1 VSKNKA
7 RHRVSAPNKK
17 QGAQKDY
24 GARTLLKALRSLGIE
39 SLGRRLGWLALWSFV
54 SGLAQAGVLIL
65 LSDVA
70 VNSAQ
75 GRNHF
80 KILSRNV
87 SSGDALLLALGCVV
101 VFAIAGFVTALSS
114 SSMSSYALRSGRD
127 AIIDGFFGASWTVQ
141 SEERLGQVQQ
151 LLTVNA
157 ERLGL
162 VMLSLAVGLQ
172 ALLNLSALLL
182 AAFIVSP
189 LSAAGVLLVGIVL
202 FVGLRPFNT
211 FTRRAA
217 AQMSAD
223 NRRMATMTTE
233 YTRLVRE
240 FRILGVEN
248 MATNRL
254 HDANEEAARS
264 VRRTRRYGQV
274 LPVVYATVTLLFVL
288 IGLTLLSGR
297 GATTL
302 ASIGAVLLLI
312 LRSLTYGAQVQGTS
326 QQFREYG
333 AFIDDLRG
341 QLANYTRDSHELR
354 NALAPSVFD
363 IRCDEV
369 SFSYDNTTPVLQ
381 NISFEIPDGQ
391 IVGIIGRSG
400 SGKTT
405 LAQLVMGMRKPGSG
419 DLLVGDVRPSEL
431 ILSGGASPLALVA
444 QEPVLLQGSIE
455 FNVAFLRDVSPTEV
469 ERACKAAHLHE
480 EIMAMPGGYA
490 TAVGEGGGQL
500 SGGQRQ
506 RLAIARALVGKPRLL
521 VLDEPTSALDGRS
534 ERLIRRTLDELRG
547 TMTVVIISHRL
558 ATVDICNLILVLERG
573 RLVDSG
579 PSDAIQQGA
588 AFRSVTQMVTHEDH
602 HFLADEAA
610 NGYRSSDL
618 TGDGN
623 QSAPTG

>member
-1 VSKNKA
+1 VTKNKA
-7 RHRVSAPNKK
+7 RHRIRGSDKK
-17 QGAQKDY
+17 QGTQKDY
-24 GARTLLKALRSLGIE
+24 GARTLLKALSSLGID
-39 SLGRRLGWLALWSFV
+39 SLGKRLTWLALWSFG

-80 KILSRNV
+80 KIFSRTV
-87 SSGDALLLALGCVV
+87 STGDALLLALAFIA

-114 SSMSSYALRSGRD
+114 SSMSSYALRCGRD
-127 AIIDGFFGASWTVQ
+127 AIINGFFGASWTVQ
-141 SEERLGQVQQ
+141 SEERMGQVQQ

-182 AAFIVSP
+182 AAFVVSP
-189 LSAAGVLLVGIVL
+189 FSAAGVLLVGIVL

-217 AQMSAD
+217 AQMSRD

-240 FRILGVEN
+240 FRLLGVEK

-254 HDANEEAARS
+254 HDANEEAAQS
-264 VRRTRRYGQV
+264 VRRTRRYSQV

-288 IGLTLLSGR
+288 MGLTLLSGS

-354 NALAPSVFD
+354 SALAPAVFD
-363 IRCDEV
+363 IRCDHV
-369 SFSYDNTTPVLQ
+369 SFSYDGATPVLQ
-381 NISFEIPDGQ
+381 NVSFEIPDGQ

-405 LAQLVMGMRKPGSG
+405 LAQLVLGMRKPAAGE
-419 DLLVGDVRPSEL
+419 LLVGNVRPSEL
-431 ILSGGASPLALVA
+431 VLSGGASPLALVA
-444 QEPVLLQGSIE
+444 QDPVLLQGSIE
-455 FNVAFLRDVSPTEV
+455 YNVSFLRDVSSAEI
-469 ERACKAAHLHE
+469 EQACKAAHLHE
-480 EIMAMPGGYA
+480 EIMAMPNGYA
-490 TAVGEGGGQL
+490 SAVGEGGGQL

-506 RLAIARALVGKPRLL
+506 RLAIARALVGNPRLL
-521 VLDEPTSALDGRS
+521 ILDEPTSALDGRS

-573 RLVDSG
+573 CLVDSG
-579 PSDAIQQGA
+579 PSDVIQRGT
-588 AFRSVTQMVTHEDH
+588 AFRNVTEMVVHEDH
-602 HFLADEAA
+602 HLAADETV
-610 NGYRSSDL
+610 NGCRSSDL
-618 TGDGN
+618 TGDDDRN
-623 QSAPTG
+623 APAG